1 MSNIEKTSTIQTATE
16 TENSLQ
22 EYWTKRSDT
31 YSMQNLTEMMSWK
44 RDMWRDLILAHSGR
58 TDEKQDLKI
67 LDIGTGPGFFA
78 INLALAGNDVT
89 AVDITDEMLSHA
101 KENARAYQAKVHF
114 SKQIADG
121 LAFEDN
127 TFDLVINR
135 NVVWNLERP
144 EKAFAEWKRIL
155 KPGGRILYFD
165 SNWYLY
171 MFDDELKKERD
182 RDWEEWKE
190 KFGAF
195 RDGHPSDRDKE
206 HQKRAEALEI
216 LAKEKLPL
224 SSVVRPEWD
233 QKTLESMGMKVVEV
247 KQCINDM
254 IYDDSEQLYYRSY
267 PMFMVVAEKP
277 L

>member
-1 MSNIEKTSTIQTATE
+1 MKLTATE
-16 TENSLQ
+16 TESSLQ

-31 YSMQNLTEMMSWK
+31 YSMQNLTEMNSWK
-44 RDMWRDLILAHSGR
+44 RGMWRDLILAHSGR
-58 TDEKQDLKI
+58 TDEKQELKV

-89 AVDITDEMLSHA
+89 AVDITEEMLSHA

-114 SKQIADG
+114 SKQIADQ
-121 LAFEDN
+121 LTFEDN
-127 TFDLVINR
+127 TFDLIINR

-144 EKAFAEWKRIL
+144 EKALAEWGRVL
-155 KPGGRILYFD
+155 KPGGRIVYFD

-182 RDWEEWKE
+182 RDWDEWKE
-190 KFGAF
+190 KFGVF

-206 HQKRAEALEI
+206 HQKRAEGLEI

-224 SSVVRPEWD
+224 SGVMRPEWD
-233 QKTLESMGMKVVEV
+233 QKTLADLGMEIIEIKPR
-247 KQCINDM
+247 INDM
-254 IYDDSEQLYYRSY
+254 IYDESEQLYYRSY
-267 PMFMVVAEKP
+267 SMFMVVARKP
-277 L
+277 R